1 MLVLAYC
8 YLKHN
13 CMSNTSK
20 TKLRPSADR
29 SEGGGHN
36 AETAVTRQK
45 KADRRQGVN
54 TLLRYMEDVIQR
66 CLQLNRIGTAKN
78 YQSTLCSVSRFRK
91 GKDIP
96 FGKLDTIFVEDYEA
110 WLQTLDL
117 SPNTTSFYMRNLRA
131 VYNRAVK
138 QGLTTDR
145 KPFST
150 VFTGM
155 EKTRKRAVT
164 ISDMRR
170 LRELDLRAWPN
181 LEFARDIFM
190 FLFYC
195 RGMSFIDAA
204 FLKKSDISEGILHYR
219 RHKTNQP
226 LNIRVEDEMTE
237 IIDRYAPSDSPY
249 LLPIIFKE
257 LGDERNQYYA
267 AIHRVNRALKQV
279 GQMAELPIPLSTYV
293 SRHSWAT
300 IAKKK
305 NIPLSVISEALGHDS
320 ESTTQIYL
328 ASIDSSVIDMA
339 NNSILGEL

>member
-1 MLVLAYC
+1 ME
-8 YLKHN
+8 K
-13 CMSNTSK
+13 TTK
-20 TKLRPSADR
+20 TKLRPSEGKARPDGSPNADTR
-29 SEGGGHN
+29 
-36 AETAVTRQK
+36 VTRQK
-45 KADRRQGVN
+45 NRRQRSN
-54 TLLRYMEDVIQR
+54 TLFRYMDDVIQR
-66 CLQLNRIGTAKN
+66 FLQLNRIGTAKN
-78 YQSTLCSVSRFRK
+78 YQSTLCSVRRFRN

-96 FGKLDTIFVEDYEA
+96 FGKINSNFIEDYEA
-110 WLQTLDL
+110 WLHTLDL

-131 VYNRAVK
+131 VYNRAVN
-138 QGLTTDR
+138 QGLTKDA

-164 ISDMRR
+164 ISDIRR
-170 LRELDLRAWPN
+170 IKDLNLKAWPN

-204 FLKKSDISEGILHYR
+204 FLKKTDISEGILHYR

-226 LNIRVEDEMTE
+226 LNIRMVNEMTE
-237 IIDRYAPSDSPY
+237 IINRYDQGDSPY
-249 LLPIIFKE
+249 LLPIISKE
-257 LGDERNQYYA
+257 FIDGRNQYYA
-267 AIHRVNRALKQV
+267 AIHRVNKALKQV
-279 GQMAELPIPLSTYV
+279 GLMAGLPIPLSTYV

-300 IAKKK
+300 IAKTK
-305 NIPLSVISEALGHDS
+305 NIPLTVISEALGHDS

-328 ASIDSSVIDMA
+328 ASIDHSVIDMA